1 MHRPWELPEWYSMS
15 ADMTGTPTGTVVCCV
30 GRSWRRRKRR
40 RHVRRSTSWR
50 LPSTTPYRNDL
61 LTYWATF
68 RGRSNEPGMS
78 VYSLSIQVQSNRLGM
93 SVYSLSIQVQ
103 SNRLGM
109 SAYSLSIQ
117 VQSNEP
123 GMSVYSLSIQVQSN
137 RLGMSRQ
144 AKYWVFIVSRAQSSK
159 FVVCVT
165 LCIIN
170 EFVVKSQLETF
181 VVVNTV
187 KKHARQSDYSVN
199 LFIRFISQIISFTQ
213 HPTWMALYSLIVL
226 MCRKETTHSQMNQ
239 KVYIHDTYTVIGC
252 CCARNCFWF
261 LFRASFCYRFL
272 ECVSLA
278 SVTGVKKLK
287 LKPG

>member
-68 RGRSNEPGMS
+68 RGR
-78 VYSLSIQVQSNRLGM
+78 
-93 SVYSLSIQVQ
+93 
-103 SNRLGM
+103 
-109 SAYSLSIQ
+109 
-117 VQSNEP
+117 SNEP